1 MRSFSFAFIRH
12 GATDLN
18 LRDLRCG
25 GDLDVPLTEAG
36 YDMVFDMA
44 CWMWRREIQFGTIL
58 CGTLLRTRQT
68 ALILSG
74 VLGALPIVTL
84 PELNERH
91 LGDWNGRPIS
101 ETEDLLSNN
110 VAPPGGESE
119 NEFIKR
125 VHLVLSQIYHY
136 RDERPLV
143 VSSKG
148 VGRALYTLMGGK
160 GRLSVEN
167 CELLE
172 FTRVTDNDGV
182 ASLEL
187 GRRIAVKRS

>member
-1 MRSFSFAFIRH
+1 MSSFSFAFIRH

-36 YDMVFDMA
+36 CDMSFDMA
-44 CWMWRREIQFGTIL
+44 RWMQRREMRFGTIL
-58 CGTLLRTRQT
+58 SGTLLRTRQT
-68 ALILSG
+68 ALIISG

-84 PELNERH
+84 PELNERQ
-91 LGDWNGRPIS
+91 LGDWNGRPIA

-110 VAPPGGESE
+110 VVPPGGESE
-119 NEFIKR
+119 AEFVKR

-136 RDERPLV
+136 RDEQPLV

-148 VGRALYTLMGGK
+148 VGRALYNLMGGK

-172 FTRVTDNDGV
+172 FTRVVDDDGI
-182 ASLEL
+182 ASLDL
-187 GRRIAVKRS
+187 RRRLAVKRF